1 MRILHIGYRLPP
13 EPGGKER
20 YIARLAREELLRGHH
35 VLVAHRCGEAP
46 PGVETVTLRP
56 TRASRAAARASGPV
70 AFALE
75 CAHALSRLGPPDVVN
90 LHGDHREALFLGP
103 AAARLRIPL
112 LLTVH
117 GALAM
122 RHRPIMPWAFRRVGG
137 FVAVGARPAGELRRA
152 GVPVRAIRTMSA
164 GLDLTLLDAIRSAA
178 SREPGLVV
186 SVGNLLP
193 VKNHALTI
201 EAFHRLRAVRPEAR
215 LVIVGE
221 GPERAR
227 LERLAGAGRG
237 VEFAG
242 QLSGE
247 EVYALVGRAQA
258 FVLASR
264 RLPSIG
270 EGIPTAALEALAL
283 GTPAVLSSDATLDP
297 VVADR
302 GAYRVFRSGSADDLA
317 GHLRP
322 LLDDEALRA
331 RMAERG
337 RRAVAHLGW
346 PRVAARFEDFYK
358 AVIRERLGPPGG
370 PHAERGTRRL
380 AERT

>member
-1 MRILHIGYRLPP
+1 MRILHIGYRLAP

-20 YIARLAREELLRGHH
+20 YIARLAREELRRGHE
-35 VLVAHRCGEAP
+35 VLVARRRGAIP
-46 PGVETVTLRP
+46 PGAAAVALRP
-56 TRASRAAARASGPV
+56 TRVGRALAGRSDPV

-75 CAHALSRLGPPDVVN
+75 CARALSGLGPLDVVN

-122 RHRPIMPWAFRRVGG
+122 RHRPIMPLAFRRVDG
-137 FVAVGARPAGELRRA
+137 FVAIGARPAAELCRA
-152 GVPVRAIRTMSA
+152 GVSPAAVRTMSG
-164 GLDLTLLDAIRSAA
+164 GLDLPRLDAVRARTA
-178 SREPGLVV
+178 REPGLIV

-201 EAFHRLRAVRPEAR
+201 EAFHRLRAVRPGAR
-215 LVIVGE
+215 LVIAGE

-227 LERLAGAGRG
+227 LERLAAAGPG
-237 VEFAG
+237 VELAG
-242 QLSGE
+242 HLPGD
-247 EVYALVGRAQA
+247 EVYALMARAEI

-283 GTPAVLSSDATLDP
+283 GTPVVLSSEATLDP
-297 VVADR
+297 VVADP
-302 GAYRVFRSGSADDLA
+302 AACRVFRSGSAGDLA
-317 GHLRP
+317 AHLRV
-322 LLDDEALRA
+322 LAEDGAVRA

-337 RRAVAHLGW
+337 RRAVADLDW
-346 PRVAARFEDFYK
+346 PRVAARIEDRYE
-358 AVIRERLGPPGG
+358 AIRC
-370 PHAERGTRRL
+370 GTPSRRRRVTHE
-380 AERT
+380 AGRI